1 LSTALGLSNFVTL
14 DAAQTITGQKQF
26 TVFPILSSVEYTG
39 SHGNEVKL
47 YSSHNVDSRWIFN
60 SVGVHNKIFSFRV
73 NDLQRWAFRVN
84 NNAESGS
91 NAGTNFELRRYND
104 GGAFIDSPISVSR
117 QTGQV
122 DFGGDIQLLA
132 SMKLGDGVTL
142 SNGELQALDGI
153 ATTATIQDQLNTKGF
168 IYYMSTGPASVTL
181 GAGIEQTLATIT
193 IPAGIL
199 EVGSRVEFY
208 YNFVFV
214 GTNAAKS
221 VRVKN
226 GATNLNNVANT
237 ASSALGVTGMNLYR
251 VTSSTQMIG
260 STGFF
265 GQSQAAATQVT
276 STINI
281 ATDTNITFSAVRSS
295 ASDTITL
302 IDCYI
307 KVLK

>member
-14 DAAQTITGQKQF
+14 NTSQAITAQKQF
-26 TVFPILSSVEYTG
+26 TTYPILGDETPTIVL
-39 SHGNEVKL
+39 GNDVKI
-47 YSSHNVDSRWIFN
+47 YSSRDGASRWIFN

-73 NDLQRWAFRVN
+73 DDLKRWSFYVN
-84 NNAESGS
+84 QNAETGS
-91 NAGTNFELRRYND
+91 NAGSNFELRRYND
-104 GGAFIDSPISVSR
+104 GGNSIDTPISVSR

-153 ATTATIQDQLNTKGF
+153 ATTITIQDQLNTKGF
-168 IYYMSTGPASVTL
+168 IYYMSTGPASVTAA
-181 GAGIEQTLATIT
+181 AGIEQTLATIT

-199 EVGSRVEFY
+199 EVGSRIEFY

-226 GATNLNNVANT
+226 GATNLNNAANT
-237 ASSALGVTGMNLYR
+237 AASALGVTGMNLYR

-265 GQSQAAATQVT
+265 GQSQSAVTQVT

-281 ATDTNITFSAVRSS
+281 ATDTNITFAAVRSS

-307 KVLK
+307 KILK